1 MKVKELMERL
11 KNVDQDIEVII
22 LYTFSRYGSAETDQ
36 DSFDDEDITVKQ
48 DGFFIDMT
56 Y

>member
-1 MKVKELMERL
+1 MTAGELMGKL
-11 KNVDQDIEVII
+11 KNVDPDIEVII
-22 LYTFSRYGSAETDQ
+22 LYTFSRYGSAEIDQ
-36 DSFDDEDITVKQ
+36 DSFDEEDITVKQ